1 MVNEGYVSNLDEP
14 PLAMLENVT
23 KAIAQERA
31 VYITIT
37 QSLISMFPPGV
48 VSSLFNT
55 IIFFYFPE
63 N

>member
-31 VYITIT
+31 VYNYN
-37 QSLISMFPPGV
+37 SEPVLY
-48 VSSLFNT
+48 VSPRSD
-55 IIFFYFPE
+55 FFFVQLQ
-63 N
+63 